1 MQSRLVL
8 MLVLAL
14 CAVIFV
20 VQNMF
25 TTEFR
30 ILFVTIQMPALIFYA
45 VLLAIGF
52 VLGMLVSKKK

>member
-1 MQSRLVL
+1 

-14 CAVIFV
+14 CAVIFI

-30 ILFVTIQMPALIFYA
+30 ILFITIQMPALIFYA

-52 VLGMLVSKKK
+52 ILGMLVKGKK